1 MAVWWY
7 GILGARKIMFSI
19 LVLFFFLFK
28 NDHPCRPL
36 HCLCGTFSTL
46 LIVGKFLPP
55 GFGEEKRE
63 TKYQEDKISRDTK
76 QNMKDQI

>member
-1 MAVWWY
+1 MVVWNFGCKEDY
-7 GILGARKIMFSI
+7 VFHPCSI
-19 LVLFFFLFK
+19 FFLFK

-36 HCLCGTFSTL
+36 HCLSGSFSTL